1 MGACGSKPNGCV
13 GIRGRKF
20 VHRKKRKVSRRRNV
34 SRTHSASQ
42 NLSKI
47 EPSSSADHSYSN
59 PAFQGNAESW
69 FDPEMVIE
77 SDCEDDFH
85 SVQDVFSQSGSFS
98 NGVSPRFSDFVH
110 HNGNASSDLSEKH
123 EQLNGSQEP
132 SVVKEGAAK
141 RNSSADSQLKSN
153 NPQNEMDD
161 PSLNDKT
168 PRSMD
173 QGGARVETGIFH
185 NCGRQN
191 PCLPCLACVASSDEK
206 KKSLNLS
213 SPRSRKKSSL
223 TQILSFKWR
232 ETNSSSA
239 LLSPKT
245 VLQRPIAGS
254 QIPCSPLGRKMAN
267 CWSSIEP
274 NTFKVRGK
282 NYFRDKKKEFAP
294 NCAAF
299 YPFGAD
305 VFLSPQKIDH
315 IARFVE
321 LPAIDSSSDV
331 PPILVVNLQ
340 IPLYPPAIFQNEY
353 DGEGMSFVLYFKL
366 SENYSK
372 EMPAQF
378 QENLQRLLH
387 DEIEKIKGFPRD
399 TNAPFRERLKFLG
412 RVVNTEDLQLS
423 AAEKKLLNAYNEK
436 PVLSRPQHEF
446 FLGENYFEIDLDIHR
461 FNYLARKGVE
471 SFKDRLKN
479 CVLDFG
485 LTIQG
490 NKAED
495 LPENMLCCIRM
506 NEIDYAKYHRLGF

>member
-13 GIRGRKF
+13 GIKGRKF
-20 VHRKKRKVSRRRNV
+20 VHRKRSKVSRRRSV
-34 SRTHSASQ
+34 SKTHSASQ

-47 EPSSSADHSYSN
+47 EPSSSADHSFSN
-59 PAFQGNAESW
+59 PVFQGNAESW

-98 NGVSPRFSDFVH
+98 NGVSPRFSDFVY
-110 HNGNASSDLSEKH
+110 HNGNANYDLPEKH
-123 EQLNGSQEP
+123 EQPFGIQEQ

-153 NPQNEMDD
+153 NPQSEMDD
-161 PSLNDKT
+161 PSPNDKT
-168 PRSMD
+168 PRRMD
-173 QGGARVETGIFH
+173 QGGVRAETGIFH

-191 PCLPCLACVASSDEK
+191 P
-206 KKSLNLS
+206 
-213 SPRSRKKSSL
+213 SPRSRRKSSL
-223 TQILSFKWR
+223 TQMLSFKWR

-254 QIPCSPLGRKMAN
+254 QISCSLLGRKMAN
-267 CWSSIEP
+267 CWSSVEP
-274 NTFKVRGK
+274 NTFKIRGK
-282 NYFRDKKKEFAP
+282 NFLRDKKKEFAP

-305 VFLSPQKIDH
+305 VFLSPRKIDH

-331 PPILVVNLQ
+331 PPVLVVNLQ

-372 EMPAQF
+372 EMPVQF
-378 QENLQRLLH
+378 QENLQRLIH

-399 TNAPFRERLKFLG
+399 TNAPFRERMKFLG

-446 FLGENYFEIDLDIHR
+446 YLGENYFEIDLDIHR

-506 NEIDYAKYHRLGF
+506 NEIDYATYHRLGI

>member
-1 MGACGSKPNGCV
+1 MGACASKPKGCV
-13 GIRGRKF
+13 KISGRKF
-20 VHRKKRKVSRRRNV
+20 VNRKKRKVNRRRNV
-34 SRTHSASQ
+34 SKTHSASQ

-47 EPSSSADHSYSN
+47 EPSSSADRSFSN
-59 PAFQGNAESW
+59 PASQGNGESW
-69 FDPEMVIE
+69 FDLEMVIE
-77 SDCEDDFH
+77 SDCEDDYH
-85 SVQDVFSQSGSFS
+85 SVQDVFSQCGSFS
-98 NGVSPRFSDFVH
+98 NGVSPSFSDFVY
-110 HNGNASSDLSEKH
+110 HNGNATSDITE
-123 EQLNGSQEP
+123 SQEP
-132 SVVKEGAAK
+132 NVVKEGAAK
-141 RNSSADSQLKSN
+141 RNSSADSQLKFN

-161 PSLNDKT
+161 PSPNDKT

-206 KKSLNLS
+206 KKSLNPS
-213 SPRSRKKSSL
+213 SPRFWKKSSL
-223 TQILSFKWR
+223 TQMLSFKWR
-232 ETNSSSA
+232 ETTSSSA

-267 CWSSIEP
+267 CWSSVEP
-274 NTFKVRGK
+274 NTFKIRGK

-294 NCAAF
+294 DCAAF

-305 VFLSPQKIDH
+305 VFLSPRKIDH

-321 LPAIDSSSDV
+321 LPAIDSSSEV

-340 IPLYPPAIFQNEY
+340 IPLYPTAIFQNEY

-372 EMPAQF
+372 EMPVQF
-378 QENLQRLLH
+378 QENLQRLIH
-387 DEIEKIKGFPRD
+387 DETEKIKGFARD

-446 FLGENYFEIDLDIHR
+446 YLGENYFEIDLDIHR

-495 LPENMLCCIRM
+495 LPENVLCCIRM
-506 NEIDYAKYHRLGF
+506 NEIDYAKYQRLGF

>member
-1 MGACGSKPNGCV
+1 MGGCASKPNGCV
-13 GIRGRKF
+13 GFKGRKL
-20 VHRKKRKVSRRRNV
+20 VRRKKHKVSRRRNV
-34 SRTHSASQ
+34 SKTHSASQ
-42 NLSKI
+42 NLR
-47 EPSSSADHSYSN
+47 
-59 PAFQGNAESW
+59 NAESW

-85 SVQDVFSQSGSFS
+85 SVQDVFSQNGSFS
-98 NGVSPRFSDFVH
+98 TGVSPRFSDFVY
-110 HNGNASSDLSEKH
+110 HNGNAASDLSEKH
-123 EQLNGSQEP
+123 EQPYGSQEP
-132 SVVKEGAAK
+132 SVVKEGVVK
-141 RNSSADSQLKSN
+141 KNSSADSQLKSN
-153 NPQNEMDD
+153 SQNEMDD

-168 PRSMD
+168 PRSID
-173 QGGARVETGIFH
+173 GGARVETGIFH

-191 PCLPCLACVASSDEK
+191 PCLPCLASSDEK
-206 KKSLNLS
+206 KKSLNPI

-223 TQILSFKWR
+223 TQMLSFKWR

-267 CWSSIEP
+267 CWSSVEP
-274 NTFKVRGK
+274 NTFKIRGK
-282 NYFRDKKKEFAP
+282 NFFRDKKKDFAL

-305 VFLSPQKIDH
+305 VFLSPRKIDH

-321 LPAIDSSSDV
+321 LPAIDSSSEV
-331 PPILVVNLQ
+331 PSILVVNLQ

-353 DGEGMSFVLYFKL
+353 DGEGMNFVLYFKL

-372 EMPAQF
+372 EMPVQF
-378 QENLQRLLH
+378 QENLQRLIH
-387 DEIEKIKGFPRD
+387 DETEKIKGFPRD

-446 FLGENYFEIDLDIHR
+446 YLGENYLEIDLDIHR

-495 LPENMLCCIRM
+495 LPENILCCIRM
-506 NEIDYAKYHRLGF
+506 NEIDYAKYHQLGF

>member
-1 MGACGSKPNGCV
+1 CV
-13 GIRGRKF
+13 GIRGRRLVRRKR
-20 VHRKKRKVSRRRNV
+20 HRVSRKRNV
-34 SRTHSASQ
+34 SKTHSASQ

-59 PAFQGNAESW
+59 PAFQGIAESW
-69 FDPEMVIE
+69 FDPEMVVE

-85 SVQDVFSQSGSFS
+85 SVQDVFSQNGSFS
-98 NGVSPRFSDFVH
+98 TGVSPRFSDFVY
-110 HNGNASSDLSEKH
+110 HNGNAASDLSEKH
-123 EQLNGSQEP
+123 EQPNGSEEP
-132 SVVKEGAAK
+132 SVVKEGVVK
-141 RNSSADSQLKSN
+141 RYFSADSQLKSN
-153 NPQNEMDD
+153 SQTEMDD
-161 PSLNDKT
+161 PSLNDKI

-173 QGGARVETGIFH
+173 GGARVETGIFH

-206 KKSLNLS
+206 KKSLNPI

-223 TQILSFKWR
+223 TQMLSFKWR
-232 ETNSSSA
+232 ETNSTSA

-267 CWSSIEP
+267 CWSSVEP
-274 NTFKVRGK
+274 NTFKIRGK
-282 NYFRDKKKEFAP
+282 NFFRDKKKDFAL

-305 VFLSPQKIDH
+305 VFLSPRKIDH

-321 LPAIDSSSDV
+321 LPAIDSSSEV
-331 PPILVVNLQ
+331 PSILVVNLQ

-353 DGEGMSFVLYFKL
+353 DGEGMNFVLYFKL
-366 SENYSK
+366 SENYST
-372 EMPAQF
+372 EMPVQF
-378 QENLQRLLH
+378 QENLQRLIH

-446 FLGENYFEIDLDIHR
+446 YLGENYFEIDLDIHR

-490 NKAED
+490 NKADD

-506 NEIDYAKYHRLGF
+506 NEIDYAKYHQLGF

>member
-1 MGACGSKPNGCV
+1 MGVCGSKPKGCV
-13 GIRGRKF
+13 GIKGRKF
-20 VHRKKRKVSRRRNV
+20 VHRKKHKISRSRNV
-34 SRTHSASQ
+34 SKSHSASH

-47 EPSSSADHSYSN
+47 EPSASADLSYNN

-77 SDCEDDFH
+77 SDCDDDFH
-85 SVQDVFSQSGSFS
+85 SVQDVFSQNGSFS
-98 NGVSPRFSDFVH
+98 NGVSPRFSDFVY
-110 HNGNASSDLSEKH
+110 HNGNATSDLLAKH
-123 EQLNGSQEP
+123 EQPFGCEEP
-132 SVVKEGAAK
+132 NVVKEDVAK
-141 RNSSADSQLKSN
+141 RNSSADSQFKSN
-153 NPQNEMDD
+153 NPQNEMGG
-161 PSLNDKT
+161 PSPIDKT

-173 QGGARVETGIFH
+173 RVGARVETGFFH
-185 NCGRQN
+185 NCGSQN

-206 KKSLNLS
+206 KKSLNPS
-213 SPRSRKKSSL
+213 SPRTRRKSSL
-223 TQILSFKWR
+223 TQMLSFKWR
-232 ETNSSSA
+232 ETTSSSA
-239 LLSPKT
+239 LLSPKA

-254 QIPCSPLGRKMAN
+254 QIPCSPLERKMSD
-267 CWSSIEP
+267 CWSSVEP

-305 VFLSPQKIDH
+305 VFLSARKIDH

-321 LPAIDSSSDV
+321 LPAIDSSSEV
-331 PPILVVNLQ
+331 PAILVVNLQ

-353 DGEGMSFVLYFKL
+353 DGEGMNIVLYFKL
-366 SENYSK
+366 SDNYSK
-372 EMPAQF
+372 EMPVQF
-378 QENLQRLLH
+378 QENLQRLIH
-387 DEIEKIKGFPRD
+387 DEIEKIKSFPMD

-412 RVVNTEDLQLS
+412 RVANMDDLQLS

-446 FLGENYFEIDLDIHR
+446 YLGENYFEIDLDIHR

-506 NEIDYAKYHRLGF
+506 KEIDYTKYHKLGF

>member
-1 MGACGSKPNGCV
+1 MGGCASKPNGCV
-13 GIRGRKF
+13 GFKGRKL
-20 VHRKKRKVSRRRNV
+20 VRRKKHKVSRRRNV
-34 SRTHSASQ
+34 SKTHSASQ

-85 SVQDVFSQSGSFS
+85 SVQDVFSQNGSFS
-98 NGVSPRFSDFVH
+98 TGVSPRFSDFVY
-110 HNGNASSDLSEKH
+110 HNGNAASDLSEKH
-123 EQLNGSQEP
+123 EQPYGSQEP
-132 SVVKEGAAK
+132 SVVKEGVVK

-153 NPQNEMDD
+153 SQNEMDD
-161 PSLNDKT
+161 PSLNDKM
-168 PRSMD
+168 PRSID
-173 QGGARVETGIFH
+173 GGARVETGIFH

-191 PCLPCLACVASSDEK
+191 PCLPCLASSDEK
-206 KKSLNLS
+206 KKSLNPI

-223 TQILSFKWR
+223 TQMLSFKWR

-267 CWSSIEP
+267 CWSSVEP
-274 NTFKVRGK
+274 NTFKIRGK
-282 NYFRDKKKEFAP
+282 NFFRDKKKDFAL

-305 VFLSPQKIDH
+305 VFLSPRKIDH

-321 LPAIDSSSDV
+321 LPAIDSSSEV
-331 PPILVVNLQ
+331 PSILVVNLQ

-353 DGEGMSFVLYFKL
+353 DGEGMNFVLYFKL

-372 EMPAQF
+372 EMPVQF
-378 QENLQRLLH
+378 QENLQRLIR
-387 DEIEKIKGFPRD
+387 DETEKIKGFPRD

-446 FLGENYFEIDLDIHR
+446 YLGENYLEIDLDIHR

-495 LPENMLCCIRM
+495 LPENILCCIRV
-506 NEIDYAKYHRLGF
+506 NEIDYAKYHQLGF